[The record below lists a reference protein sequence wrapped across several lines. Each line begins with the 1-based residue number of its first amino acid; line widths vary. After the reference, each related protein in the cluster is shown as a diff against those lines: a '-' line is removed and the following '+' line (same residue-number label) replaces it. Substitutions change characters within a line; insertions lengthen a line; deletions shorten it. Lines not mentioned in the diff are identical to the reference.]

1 MKLTPLVTHPDLWGL
16 SLCLGTWS
24 YHHFSPSQIGR
35 SGLHLFWHP
44 QNIPIIGRKKFPH
57 TLDSVWPCLEA
68 FPGPHPTMAF
78 QKDPVH
84 PTACK
89 VPTTSLSLPC
99 HPHLP
104 PSYSSNPPD
113 IACPRA
119 FALAMPS
126 IWCALPPL
134 RARFTFPG
142 CTSSRKLSWNP
153 PHQGQAPSCSQRAHL
168 FPL

>member
-1 MKLTPLVTHPDLWGL
+1 MPWYLVLPPLQPLPDWTLWPTPVLAPPKYPNNH
-16 SLCLGTWS
+16 
-24 YHHFSPSQIGR
+24 
-35 SGLHLFWHP
+35 
-44 QNIPIIGRKKFPH
+44 NNEIIGRKKFPH

-89 VPTTSLSLPC
+89 VPTTSLPLPC